1 MAQILWQDEDLKRK
15 LLDYFNIDELD
26 DDIELASML
35 DLTKENYND

>member
-1 MAQILWQDEDLKRK
+1 MAQILWQDKELKRR
-15 LLDYFNIDELD
+15 LLDHFNIDELD